1 MANLS
6 VMLCAFHGLITDGS
20 LQPRA
25 LVDAIVGARLGAVEP
40 MLSDLD
46 LAPAPWQEVLD
57 LCQEA
62 GLEVSC
68 LDIGAN
74 LVGNSPEDRAEAFRT
89 VERALDLCARMNCPL
104 GLIYGSAPAP
114 GMSNEDG
121 RKIYSQGLAHC
132 AEMAK
137 SRHITACI
145 EDFGGSAAFAC
156 RSDHVREV
164 VTGAGAEVRVVWDNG
179 NFILAD
185 ELPMHAY
192 DVLRDLT
199 VHVHIK
205 DFVFDETGQASL
217 KSTAGKAYKGTQI
230 GKGDTQVAEC
240 VAALKRDGYG
250 GWLSLEV
257 GGPPVE
263 QMLAGAE
270 FLKKVWAEA

>member
-1 MANLS
+1 LANLS
-6 VMLCAFHGLITDGS
+6 VMLCAFHGLITDDS
-20 LQPRA
+20 LQPKV
-25 LVDAIVGARLGAVEP
+25 LVDAIVGAGLRAVEP
-40 MLSDLD
+40 MLSNLD
-46 LAPAPWQEVLD
+46 VAPVPWQEVLD

-62 GLEVSC
+62 GLKVSC

-74 LVGNSPEDRAEAFRT
+74 LVGNSLEERTEALRT
-89 VERALDLCARMNCPL
+89 VERALDLCVEMNCPL
-104 GLIYGSAPAP
+104 GLIYGSTPAP
-114 GMSNEDG
+114 DMSNEDG
-121 RKIYSQGLAHC
+121 RKIYSQGLARC
-132 AEMAK
+132 AEMAQ
-137 SRHITACI
+137 SRHVTACI
-145 EDFGGSAAFAC
+145 EDYGGSTAFAC

-164 VTGAGAEVRVVWDNG
+164 VTGAGPEVRVVWDNG

-192 DVLRDLT
+192 DVLRDLA

-205 DFVFDETGQASL
+205 DFALDETDQASL

-240 VAALKRDGYG
+240 VAALKRDDYD

-263 QMLAGAE
+263 QMIAGAE
-270 FLKKVWAEA
+270 FVKRVWAEA